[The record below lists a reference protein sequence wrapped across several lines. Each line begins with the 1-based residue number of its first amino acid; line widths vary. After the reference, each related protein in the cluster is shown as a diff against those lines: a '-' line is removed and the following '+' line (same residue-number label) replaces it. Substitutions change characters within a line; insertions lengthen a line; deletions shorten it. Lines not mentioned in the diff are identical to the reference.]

1 MAVLEEPEHLTWYH
15 HGRRWTDKF
24 NHVVG
29 IIHTNYLDYARREE
43 GGNVKAP
50 AMAVVNDLVCRMHCH
65 KVWLHP
71 EAHPSTF
78 VHSLE
83 S

>member
-24 NHVVG
+24 CHVVG

-43 GGNVKAP
+43 GGDMKA
-50 AMAVVNDLVCRMHCH
+50 AGMAVVNDLVCRMHCH
-65 KVWLHP
+65 KVFGIVLGCTG
-71 EAHPSTF
+71 AGL
-78 VHSLE
+78 V
-83 S
+83 